1 MPTLLQ
7 QRKSLGV
14 VLCQRDAYTSMHCG
28 RVEYLCR
35 LLGLACELNSHERS
49 LLRVASRLHDIGK
62 IGIADDVLFKKSQ
75 LDDAEWEIMKRHS
88 ELGQTICEAIPH
100 ANASQLGTIVRHHHE
115 AFDGSGYPD
124 GLSGTEIPVC
134 SRIISLA
141 DSYDA
146 MTTDRPYQKAIP
158 HEKAMAIMRS
168 EKGSKSDP
176 RLFGYFVKI
185 MAALAERPGFS
196 SIGGGL
202 SS

>member
-1 MPTLLQ
+1 M
-7 QRKSLGV
+7 
-14 VLCQRDAYTSMHCG
+14 
-28 RVEYLCR
+28 CR